1 MSKKKNQHFFGLI
14 GDIGG
19 TNARF
24 ALWRG
29 NGPEKIQ
36 ILSCRNYTTL
46 EEAILAYLGQQ
57 LGVHDIKPSMASLAV
72 AGPVTDD
79 HVNLTNLGWNFSIE
93 EMRRDLGFD
102 HFEVFNDFRALAL
115 SLPHLGAKDLF
126 KVGPEENEAEQ
137 GPKLV
142 LGPGT
147 GLGVAGLV
155 PCDSRWIAVPGEGGH
170 VSFSPETEQEDRIL
184 TWFRRKVGGRVS
196 VERLI
201 CGPGL
206 EMLYRAMCDLEG
218 WQPQFNTAR
227 EITEAALANAP
238 NERVCLDMFCGMLGS
253 LAGDLALVYNAFG
266 GVYIGGGIIPRML
279 DFFAESSFRLRFED
293 KGRMT
298 PLTSSMPTWVI
309 THPMP
314 ALTGAIAAIQ
324 DLPRPT
330 TPGGLL

>member
-1 MSKKKNQHFFGLI
+1 MTNKQNQHYYGLV

-29 NGPEKIQ
+29 RGPEKIK
-36 ILSCRNYTTL
+36 ILSCRQYPTL
-46 EEAILAYLGQQ
+46 EEAIQVYLRDM
-57 LGVHDIKPSMASLAV
+57 LTVHDIRPSMAALAV

-93 EMRRDLGFD
+93 EMRRDLGFE

-115 SLPHLGAKDLF
+115 SLPHLQEKDLF
-126 KVGPEENEAEQ
+126 KVGPDENEPERA
-137 GPKLV
+137 PKLV

-155 PCDSRWIAVPGEGGH
+155 PCGENWIAVPGEGGH
-170 VSFSPETEQEDRIL
+170 VSFAPENEQEDRIL
-184 TWFRRKVGGRVS
+184 SWFRREVGGRVS

-206 EMLYRAMCDLEG
+206 EMLYRGMCKLEG
-218 WQPQFNTAR
+218 WSPQCHDAADITA
-227 EITEAALANAP
+227 AALANAP
-238 NERVCLDMFCGMLGS
+238 NERIVLDMFCGMLGS

-279 DFFAESSFRLRFED
+279 DFFADSSFRLRFED

-298 PLTSSMPTWVI
+298 PLTSSMPTSVI
-309 THPMP
+309 THPTP
-314 ALTGAIAAIQ
+314 ALTGAIAALQ
-324 DLPRPT
+324 HLPRPT
-330 TPGGLL
+330 TPGGF